1 MYAFLADMTNPNPVI
16 GLGLLPGVN
25 VTLVYTPLMSYEIPD
40 TRIPNTRILPF

>member
-25 VTLVYTPLMSYEIPD
+25 VTLVYTPLMSYEDPAFLNVMNVA
-40 TRIPNTRILPF
+40 T